1 METYTYNKLY
11 DTIKNQYP
19 EKKNES
25 KIGQQEI
32 NLKETYNKLYN
43 IYNNPTFDN
52 ILNKI
57 KISVSSLNE
66 EKKEQKDN
74 INDYIYLSKNYT

>member
-32 NLKETYNKLYN
+32 NLEETYNKLYN